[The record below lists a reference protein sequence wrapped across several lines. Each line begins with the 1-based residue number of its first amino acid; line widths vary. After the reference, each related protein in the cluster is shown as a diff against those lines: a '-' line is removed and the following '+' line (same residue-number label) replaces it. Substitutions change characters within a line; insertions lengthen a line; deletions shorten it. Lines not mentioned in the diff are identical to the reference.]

1 MTAHAFVTGAT
12 GLIGRWLVP
21 ALTRQGY
28 VVTALVRDAAKR
40 EPEYRTWVRDHG
52 GHPDQVRV
60 VEGDLGADD
69 LGLSETSLELAG
81 EASVVY
87 HLGAAMQ
94 LGLDHAHTIAVN
106 EGGTERMVRLAA
118 SWKHRPR
125 FVLISG
131 FRMGASKER
140 DLDRAGIY
148 EATKVR
154 ADRRTRTLV
163 RELGLP
169 LTVVNPGVV
178 IGDSRTGETTLF
190 WGFADIVKSLHRGK
204 MPAVPGSSRHWMPL
218 VTVDYLAEFLAR
230 VPPRDDEALA
240 EYFLL
245 DGETPALGPM
255 MNIVA
260 RQLGVRAPWFHL
272 PMPLVP
278 ILLRMTGQ
286 PEKIEG
292 LTFISTDRYDVSSA
306 TRAAA
311 EAGLVLPDIE
321 LAIRKSVDFL
331 VARDF
336 GGAEAAS

>member
-28 VVTALVRDAAKR
+28 VVTALVRNAKKR
-40 EPEYRTWVRDHG
+40 DPEYRAWVRDHG
-52 GHPDQVRV
+52 GIAEQVRLI
-60 VEGDLGADD
+60 EGDLGADD
-69 LGLSETSLELAG
+69 LALSADCRALAA
-81 EASVVY
+81 EASIVY
-87 HLGAAMQ
+87 HLGAVMQ
-94 LGLDHAHTIAVN
+94 LGLDPSVTQAVN

-118 SWKHRPR
+118 SFERAPR

-131 FRMGASKER
+131 FRIGASKER
-140 DLDRAGIY
+140 DLEHAGAY

-154 ADRRTRTLV
+154 ADRRTRLLA

-190 WGFADIVKSLHRGK
+190 WGFADFVRELHQGK
-204 MPAVPGSSRHWMPL
+204 MPAVPGSARHWMPL

-230 VPPRDDEALA
+230 VPPRDAQALA

-245 DGETPALGPM
+245 DDRTPSLGSM
-255 MNIVA
+255 MQVIA
-260 RQLGVRAPWFHL
+260 KELGVRGPRFHV

-278 ILLRMTGQ
+278 MLLRIMGQ
-286 PEKIEG
+286 AEKIEG
-292 LTFISTDRYDVSSA
+292 LTFISTDRYDVASA

-311 EAGLVLPDIE
+311 QAGIVLPDIE
-321 LAIRKSVDFL
+321 LAIRKNVEFL
-331 VARDF
+331 VAHDF
-336 GGAEAAS
+336 GAS